1 MITNTIY
8 RQVERL
14 SELLRAD
21 SRAEGLEHG
30 LQPVQLEI
38 LHYLAMCNRFS
49 DTPMAVVEYLGV
61 TKGTV
66 SQTLKVLTQ
75 KGLVHKVADEEDKRS
90 FHLKLTNEGKQL
102 VQTLFPTS
110 LFETA
115 VARLP
120 NRQQE
125 EVSRSLHTLLHS
137 LLQANGQKTFG
148 VCQSC
153 RYNRRRPDGSY
164 FCNLVKVALDR
175 SDIELLCREHE
186 PSERALSQ

>member
-1 MITNTIY
+1 MTTNTIY

-21 SRAEGLEHG
+21 SRAVGLKYG

-66 SQTLKVLTQ
+66 SQTLKVLEQ
-75 KGLVHKVADEEDKRS
+75 KKLIDKVADAADKRS
-90 FHLKLTNEGKQL
+90 FHLKLTNEGQRL
-102 VQTLFPTS
+102 AQTLFPTS
-110 LFETA
+110 LFERSISSQTKSHQA
-115 VARLP
+115 QI
-120 NRQQE
+120 NRG
-125 EVSRSLHTLLHS
+125 LHLLLS
-137 LLQANGQKTFG
+137 GLLSANGHKTFG

-153 RYNRRRPDGSY
+153 RYNQKQRDGEF
-164 FCNLVKVALDR
+164 FCDLVKVPLSERDV
-175 SDIELLCREHE
+175 ELLCREHE
-186 PSERALSQ
+186 LPKSEVI